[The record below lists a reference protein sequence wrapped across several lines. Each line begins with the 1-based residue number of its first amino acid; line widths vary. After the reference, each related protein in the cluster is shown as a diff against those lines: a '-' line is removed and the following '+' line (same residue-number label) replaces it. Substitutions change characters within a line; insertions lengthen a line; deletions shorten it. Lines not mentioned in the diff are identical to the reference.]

1 MIRKNK
7 KKYEILFFI
16 LSSFLI
22 ILVPFFLSS
31 CAPIKS
37 ESIATSLLPNVW
49 IFISHF
55 IAFVILLIVISTLVW
70 KPTKKFLTKKQT
82 LVNKT
87 LNEAKKINDEANSN
101 LNIAKQS
108 KNKAIEEANTMLKE
122 AQSNASQIIN
132 NAKNDAKN
140 EALKIIDKAN
150 FYLECEKKQMKK
162 DYQQNVIGTAFN
174 IVENIFLNEKNDK
187 NKQKYIDHILDKIK
201 KDFKKNEK

>member
-1 MIRKNK
+1 MIEKNK